1 MTAGD
6 MLRAI
11 YDTQQTATADV
22 NIVEVNG
29 VPTTSIADFKADVTS
44 VGLKTD
50 EHDKLFANATKSDV
64 YNASQL

>member
-11 YDTQQTATADV
+11 YDTQQTATANV
-22 NIVEVNG
+22 NIIEVNG
-29 VPTTSIADFKADVTS
+29 VPTTSIEDFKADTTS
-44 VGLKTD
+44 VGLQPD
-50 EHDKLFANATKSDV
+50 ERDKLFANSTKSDV